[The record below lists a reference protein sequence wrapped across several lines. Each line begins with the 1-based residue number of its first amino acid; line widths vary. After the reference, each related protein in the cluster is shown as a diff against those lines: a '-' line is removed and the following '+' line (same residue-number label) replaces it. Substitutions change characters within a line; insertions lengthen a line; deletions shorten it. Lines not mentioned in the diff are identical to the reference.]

1 MLKSSNSK
9 FSAFKF
15 REKIVAMLGAS
26 PTQYRHL
33 LKIEKLV
40 EKRALEG
47 KRFVNLSL
55 GLTCLFCFVMSIPI
69 AFMMLLPISVFMYAV
84 IGITMSMFIVG
95 IWTIPYFDILLSP
108 INYPVVAHTPISSRT
123 YFLVK
128 LTKILTYTV
137 LLLASSSL
145 LPAIGGIWLRGE
157 ASAGFRFLFPIVYL
171 PIVFMSGFFTIGVM
185 TVFAGSLTKL
195 YTKKSTRNIAQY
207 AQFIFPMLFPMMLIL
222 LPHLL
227 PEDFTFDKLTSALKW
242 FYVLPNGWF
251 ASTVSVAL
259 GETDSLSLTLAGLAV
274 ASTLFLVLVPL
285 RSIARSYSEYLSY
298 LLESGS
304 RQKSELQ
311 VKTPLLA
318 RMFPNAT
325 IRAGFCLGTAY
336 LYRDKRI
343 LQQFFISVGSIIM
356 IAVFSAQETLFPLK
370 WIHYSHAIG
379 LSPGFSIMFCFVGMT
394 VVDSFIAPV
403 RYSEHWKASWMLTL
417 APLSAPNDLWLGVQ
431 ATTLL
436 YLVAPCTILLF
447 CIATVFW
454 RTSGIFYILPGLTVL
469 LYYVIFYPKPSSGL
483 PLAEAYV
490 QKRTAAAIWLPFI
503 WNLLAI
509 GIFIGIQFLTYLLNV
524 WVYYGFYCVTVVGG
538 LIGFIYFLKKNKRV
552 EETVDA

>member
-1 MLKSSNSK
+1 MLDTSNSK
-9 FSAFKF
+9 FCKL
-15 REKIVAMLGAS
+15 RQKIVAMLGAS
-26 PTQYRHL
+26 PTQYRYL
-33 LKIEKLV
+33 LQTEKLV

-84 IGITMSMFIVG
+84 MGITMSMFIVG

-128 LTKILTYTV
+128 LTKIFTYTV
-137 LLLASSSL
+137 LLLASSGL
-145 LPAIGGIWLRGE
+145 LPAIGGIWLRGGE
-157 ASAGFRFLFPIVYL
+157 AAGFRFLFPLVYL
-171 PIVFMSGFFTIGVM
+171 PIVFISGFFMIGVM
-185 TVFAGSLTKL
+185 TTFAGYLTKL
-195 YTKKSTRNIAQY
+195 YTKKSLRNIAQY
-207 AQFIFPMLFPMMLIL
+207 AQFIFPMLFPVMLIL

-227 PEDFTFDKLTSALKW
+227 PEDFTFDKLSSTLKW

-259 GETDSLSLTLAGLAV
+259 GETDSRSLTLAGLAV
-274 ASTLFLVLVPL
+274 ASTFILVLVPL

-304 RQKSELQ
+304 RQKSDLQ

-343 LQQFFISVGSIIM
+343 LQQFFISVGSTIM

-379 LSPGFSIMFCFVGMT
+379 LSPGFSIMFCFVGMAF
-394 VVDSFIAPV
+394 VDSFIAPV

-417 APLSAPNDLWLGVQ
+417 APLSAPNDLWRGVQ
-431 ATTLL
+431 ATTFL
-436 YLVAPCTILLF
+436 YLVAPCTLLLF
-447 CIATVFW
+447 CIATVLW
-454 RTSGIFYILPGLTVL
+454 GTLGIFYILPGLTVL

-503 WNLLAI
+503 CNLLAI

>member
-1 MLKSSNSK
+1 MV
-9 FSAFKF
+9 
-15 REKIVAMLGAS
+15 EKIVELLGAS
-26 PTQYRHL
+26 PTQYRQL
-33 LKIEKLV
+33 LQTEKMV

-55 GLTCLFCFVMSIPI
+55 GLTCLFCFVMSIPLAAVI
-69 AFMMLLPISVFMYAV
+69 LLPVDVFTYAV

-108 INYPVVAHTPISSRT
+108 INYPVVAHTPVSSRT

-137 LLLASSSL
+137 LLLASSNL

-157 ASAGFRFLFPIVYL
+157 GASRLQFLFPIVYL
-171 PIVFMSGFFTIGVM
+171 PMVFMSGFFTIGVM
-185 TVFAGSLTKL
+185 TTFAGYLTKL

-207 AQFIFPMLFPMMLIL
+207 AQFIFPMLLPLMLIL

-227 PEDFTFDKLTSALKW
+227 PEDVTFDKLTSSLKW

-251 ASTVSVAL
+251 AGAVSLAL
-259 GETDSLSLTLAGLAV
+259 GETDWHSLTLAGLAV
-274 ASTLFLVLVPL
+274 AATLFLVFVPL
-285 RSIARSYSEYLSY
+285 RSIAKSYSEYLSY
-298 LLESGS
+298 LMESGS
-304 RQKSELQ
+304 RQKSKFQ

-343 LQQFFISVGSIIM
+343 LQQFFIALGSIIM
-356 IAVFSAQETLFPLK
+356 IIVFSAQETLFPLK

-379 LSPGFSIMFCFVGMT
+379 LSRGFSIMFCFVGMT
-394 VVDSFIAPV
+394 FVDSFIIPV
-403 RYSEHWKASWMLTL
+403 RYSEHWKASWMLRL
-417 APLSAPNDLWLGVQ
+417 APLSAPYDLWRGVQ
-431 ATTLL
+431 ATALL
-436 YLVAPCTILLF
+436 YLVVPCTLVLF

-454 RTSGIFYILPGLTVL
+454 GTSGIFYVLPGLTIL
-469 LYYVIFYPKPSSGL
+469 LYYVMFYPKPSSNL
-483 PLAEAYV
+483 PLAEALV
-490 QKRTAAAIWLPFI
+490 QKRAAAAVWIPFLCT
-503 WNLLAI
+503 LLAV
-509 GIFIGIQFLTYLLNV
+509 GIFVGIQFLTYLLNV
-524 WVYYGFYCVTVVGG
+524 WVYSGFYVVTIVGS
-538 LIGFIYFLKKNKRV
+538 LIGFIYLFTRKRV
-552 EETVDA
+552 EEIIDA